1 MNYTYKAVISGPQYS
16 NTKESRNN
24 RKRLET
30 PEIEHNFPEE
40 MIVNINDIKSFR
52 TGTIDSGKYFSKQNV
67 ISISESEFNSLFEG
81 KIFYQSNEQYNITFK
96 PYIGCV
102 LIRNFKGFDILT
114 FVGKVSEYTD
124 RVILL
129 PIHVLKHENI
139 YNEYLCPLGVIPK
152 RNVKCFTSKED
163 LLNQQKEAA
172 EKSEKRWKTEVA
184 KMQETN
190 KMAPVFSL
198 KTPKFRVVEIS
209 KKTDYLKNI
218 KVGDIIYGE
227 IPVIKST
234 DERKFGALRGIG
246 TLTNWVTLYVND
258 EKVNTISPK
267 VFPNLFLINIIVEEV
282 K

>member
-1 MNYTYKAVISGPQYS
+1 
-16 NTKESRNN
+16 
-24 RKRLET
+24 
-30 PEIEHNFPEE
+30 
-40 MIVNINDIKSFR
+40 
-52 TGTIDSGKYFSKQNV
+52 
-67 ISISESEFNSLFEG
+67 
-81 KIFYQSNEQYNITFK
+81 
-96 PYIGCV
+96 
-102 LIRNFKGFDILT
+102 
-114 FVGKVSEYTD
+114 
-124 RVILL
+124 
-129 PIHVLKHENI
+129 
-139 YNEYLCPLGVIPK
+139 
-152 RNVKCFTSKED
+152 
-163 LLNQQKEAA
+163 
-172 EKSEKRWKTEVA
+172 
-184 KMQETN
+184 MQETN

-227 IPVIKST
+227 IPVIKAS